1 MALSPV
7 ASFVA
12 GDAAASDVPATRST
26 FNRCRSPVLL
36 SIQDILG
43 TVAWGRKCPATH
55 TRGIHSASHRAKPP
69 LGDAVPALKD
79 PFWHR
84 VCFDFQI
91 LSEQSQQTTAL
102 VSSELLFSQGGRVG
116 RKKEI
121 MVSRVG
127 RWESTV
133 VCAPSPG
140 HVLVIGGALLE
151 ECAFRR
157 LSLRRYFWGARGP
170 IPPKTQE
177 STQENSWTRGPA
189 RGPLIFHLISSFL
202 GYLPSQLCSCARRD
216 WHGAPRLF
224 VIRSQMI

>member
-36 SIQDILG
+36 SIQGILG

-55 TRGIHSASHRAKPP
+55 TRGIHSASRRAKPP

-91 LSEQSQQTTAL
+91 LSEQSQQVNSTR
-102 VSSELLFSQGGRVG
+102 EL
-116 RKKEI
+116 
-121 MVSRVG
+121 
-127 RWESTV
+127 
-133 VCAPSPG
+133 
-140 HVLVIGGALLE
+140 
-151 ECAFRR
+151 
-157 LSLRRYFWGARGP
+157 
-170 IPPKTQE
+170 
-177 STQENSWTRGPA
+177 
-189 RGPLIFHLISSFL
+189 
-202 GYLPSQLCSCARRD
+202 
-216 WHGAPRLF
+216 
-224 VIRSQMI
+224 